1 MELKCLIVD
10 DEVLAQDVIEKY
22 ISNIPTLKLV
32 GKCDNAVETIS
43 FLHNNSVD
51 LLFLDL
57 NMPELS
63 GLEMLKTLTNP
74 PKVILTTAYSE
85 YALESYEYGV
95 VDYLLKPIKL
105 ERFIKDV
112 NKVVEQ
118 YSENTVRED
127 IPEKQHSQTIFIKED
142 QVTYQVNLNDILFVE
157 AYGNYLKIHT
167 KEKVFVTRDTMHDIE
182 KRLSV
187 ELFLRIHKSFI
198 ISLSKIESISGN
210 RVYIHKTEV
219 PVGEMYKMALKQKI
233 SRIRK
238 LKDN

>member
-1 MELKCLIVD
+1 MKLKCLIVD

-22 ISNIPTLKLV
+22 ISTIPTLKLV
-32 GKCDNAVETIS
+32 GKCDNAVEAIS
-43 FLHNNSVD
+43 FLHNNPVD

-105 ERFIKDV
+105 ERFIKAV

-118 YSENTVRED
+118 YSEPTNSED
-127 IPEKQHSQTIFIKED
+127 IPEDLQYHTIFVKED
-142 QVTYQVNLNDILFVE
+142 QVTYQIDLNDILFIE
-157 AYGNYLKIHT
+157 AYGNYLKVHT
-167 KEKVFVTRDTMHDIE
+167 PEKVYVTRDTMHDMESKLPE
-182 KRLSV
+182 KMFMRV
-187 ELFLRIHKSFI
+187 HKSFI
-198 ISLSKIESISGN
+198 ISFSKIASISGN
-210 RVYIHKTEV
+210 RVFINNREI
-219 PVGEMYKMALKQKI
+219 PVGEIYKLVLKQ
-233 SRIRK
+233 
-238 LKDN
+238 NFFG

>member
-22 ISNIPTLKLV
+22 IATIPTLKLV
-32 GKCDNAVETIS
+32 GKCDNAVEAIS
-43 FLHNNSVD
+43 YLHNNPVD

-63 GLEMLKTLTNP
+63 GLEMLKTLSNP

-85 YALESYEYGV
+85 YALESYEFGV

-105 ERFIKDV
+105 ERFIKAV

-118 YSENTVRED
+118 VNIPMESEE
-127 IPEKQHSQTIFIKED
+127 IPAELKTQSIFIKED
-142 QVTYQVNLNDILFVE
+142 QVTYQVNMGDILFVE

-167 KEKVFVTRDTMHDIE
+167 SDRIYVARDTMHDMVN
-182 KRLSV
+182 RLPKD
-187 ELFLRIHKSFI
+187 LFLRVHKSYI
-198 ISLSKIESISGN
+198 ISLSKISHISGN
-210 RVYIHKTEV
+210 RVYIDKKDI
-219 PVGEMYKMALKQKI
+219 PIGEMYKMMLKQKI
-233 SRIRK
+233 ERK
-238 LKDN
+238 GSD

>member
-22 ISNIPTLKLV
+22 IANIPTLKLV
-32 GKCDNAVETIS
+32 GKCDNAVEAIS
-43 FLHNNSVD
+43 FLHNNAVD

-105 ERFIKDV
+105 ERFIKAV

-118 YSENTVRED
+118 YSKPTNRED
-127 IPEKQHSQTIFIKED
+127 IPEDLQSHSIFLKED
-142 QVTYQVNLNDILFVE
+142 QVTYQVSLNDILFIE
-157 AYGNYLKIHT
+157 AYGNYLKVHT
-167 KEKVFVTRDTMHDIE
+167 KEKVYVTRDTMHDME
-182 KRLSV
+182 NKLPKEMFMRV
-187 ELFLRIHKSFI
+187 HKSYI
-198 ISLSKIESISGN
+198 ISLSKIDSVSGN
-210 RVYIHKTEV
+210 RVFIHNTEI
-219 PVGEMYKMALKQKI
+219 PVGEMYKLALKQKI
-233 SRIRK
+233 GS
-238 LKDN
+238 

>member
-1 MELKCLIVD
+1 MKLKCLIVD

-22 ISNIPTLKLV
+22 ISTIPTLKLV
-32 GKCDNAVETIS
+32 GKCDNAVEAIS
-43 FLHNNSVD
+43 FLHNNPVD

-105 ERFIKDV
+105 ERFIKAV

-118 YSENTVRED
+118 YSEPTNSED
-127 IPEKQHSQTIFIKED
+127 IPEDLQYHTIFVKED
-142 QVTYQVNLNDILFVE
+142 QVTYQIDLNDILFIE
-157 AYGNYLKIHT
+157 AYGNYLKVHT
-167 KEKVFVTRDTMHDIE
+167 PEKVYVTRDTMHDMESKLPE
-182 KRLSV
+182 KMFMRV
-187 ELFLRIHKSFI
+187 HKSFI
-198 ISLSKIESISGN
+198 ISFSKIASISGN
-210 RVYIHKTEV
+210 RVFINNREI
-219 PVGEMYKMALKQKI
+219 PVGEIYKLVLKQKTE
-233 SRIRK
+233 K
-238 LKDN
+238 

>member
-22 ISNIPTLKLV
+22 VATIPTLKLV
-32 GKCDNAVETIS
+32 GKCDNAVEAIS
-43 FLHNNSVD
+43 YLHKNPVD

-63 GLEMLKTLTNP
+63 GLEMLKTLTNS

-105 ERFIKDV
+105 ERFIMAV

-118 YSENTVRED
+118 VNISMESEE
-127 IPEKQHSQTIFIKED
+127 IPAELKTQSIFIRED
-142 QVTYQVNLNDILFVE
+142 QVTYQVNMGDILFVE

-167 KEKVFVTRDTMHDIE
+167 SNRIYVVRDTMHDMVNKLPE
-182 KRLSV
+182 
-187 ELFLRIHKSFI
+187 ELFQRVHKSYI
-198 ISLSKIESISGN
+198 VSLPKITSISGN
-210 RVYIHKTEV
+210 RIFIDKVEL
-219 PVGEMYKMALKQKI
+219 PVGEMYKIMLKQKI
-233 SRIRK
+233 EAKGSG
-238 LKDN
+238 

>member
-22 ISNIPTLKLV
+22 VATIPTLKLV
-32 GKCDNAVETIS
+32 GKCDNAVEAIS
-43 FLHNNSVD
+43 YLHKNPVD

-63 GLEMLKTLTNP
+63 GLEMLKTLTNS

-105 ERFIKDV
+105 ERFIMAV

-118 YSENTVRED
+118 VNISMESEE
-127 IPEKQHSQTIFIKED
+127 IPAELKTQSIFIKED
-142 QVTYQVNLNDILFVE
+142 QVTYQVNMGDILFVE

-167 KEKVFVTRDTMHDIE
+167 SNRIYVVRDTMHDMVNKLPE
-182 KRLSV
+182 
-187 ELFLRIHKSFI
+187 ELFQRVHKSYI
-198 ISLSKIESISGN
+198 VSLPKITSISGN
-210 RVYIHKTEV
+210 RIFIDKVEL
-219 PVGEMYKMALKQKI
+219 PVGEMYKIMLKQKI
-233 SRIRK
+233 KRK
-238 LKDN
+238 GSD

>member
-22 ISNIPTLKLV
+22 ILNIPTLRLV
-32 GKCDNAVETIS
+32 GKCDNSVEAIS
-43 FLHNNSVD
+43 FLHNNQVD

-63 GLEMLKTLTNP
+63 GLDMLKTLSNP

-105 ERFIKDV
+105 ERFIKAV

-118 YSENTVRED
+118 QSKKVEEEN
-127 IPEKQHSQTIFIKED
+127 IPQDQQAPTIFIKED

-157 AYGNYLKIHT
+157 AYGNYLKVHT
-167 KEKVFVTRDTMHDIE
+167 NEKVYVVRDTMHDME
-182 KRLSV
+182 DKLP
-187 ELFLRIHKSFI
+187 ENKFLRIHKSFI
-198 ISLSKIESISGN
+198 ISIPKIESVSGN
-210 RVYIHKTEV
+210 RIYINQQEI
-219 PVGEMYKMALKQKI
+219 PVGEMYKLALKQKI
-233 SRIRK
+233 SESGE
-238 LKDN
+238 